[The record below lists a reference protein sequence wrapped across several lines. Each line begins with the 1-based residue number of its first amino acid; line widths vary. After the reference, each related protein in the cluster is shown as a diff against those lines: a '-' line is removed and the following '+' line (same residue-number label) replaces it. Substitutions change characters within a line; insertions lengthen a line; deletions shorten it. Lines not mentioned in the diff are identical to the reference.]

1 MMMIMTWWNLV
12 KIVCLLFNGRKKTA
26 GTGRAKLKYQIDFF
40 DVLKRGNFFFILKS
54 NFSSVFRWAEQI
66 MFANIIMIRLFNNR
80 VKLTWLKVKLT
91 LKMKKIGEIKKS
103 MNHIKYYMKH
113 ESYDFTLFSL
123 IFLFYFLLWNCFYH
137 FTTQNLSR

>member
-12 KIVCLLFNGRKKTA
+12 KIVCLSVVEWKKTA

-40 DVLKRGNFFFILKS
+40 DVLKEETFFTLKS

-123 IFLFYFLLWNCFYH
+123 IFLFYFLLWNCFNH